1 MNALRVLVVDDEP
14 ITAEAHAAYLARL
27 DGFEVAGI
35 AENGAQALRLLQA
48 STAASRSDSDPI
60 DLVLLD
66 MNLPDVHGI
75 ELCRH
80 LRSVGVDVDV
90 IAVTAVRDI
99 AVVRAAVSLGIV
111 QYLIK
116 PFAFPVFAEKLN
128 GYRAFRS
135 GLGEVKGVTTQ
146 DDVDQSFASLRTE
159 STPVLDKGLAPDTRA
174 GIIAALRATDAALSA
189 SEIASTLRLSRVTAR
204 RYLENLAAS
213 GTVERTPRYGQPG
226 RPEFEYRWR
235 R

>member
-1 MNALRVLVVDDEP
+1 MNPLRVLVVDDEP

-27 DGFEVAGI
+27 EGFEVAGV
-35 AENGAQALRLLQA
+35 AGNGAQAVRRLQA
-48 STAASRSDSDPI
+48 SAGPGGDQI

-75 ELCRH
+75 DLCRQ
-80 LRSVGVDVDV
+80 LRSVRIDVDV

-99 AVVRAAVSLGIV
+99 AVVRQAVSLGIV

-128 GYRAFRS
+128 GYRAFRA
-135 GLGEVKGVTTQ
+135 GLGEVQGVTTQ

-159 STPVLDKGLAPDTRA
+159 SAPVLDKGLAPDTRA
-174 GIIAALRATDAALSA
+174 GIIAALRAADAALSA
-189 SEIASTLRLSRVTAR
+189 SEIAAELHLSRVTAR

-213 GTVERTPRYGQPG
+213 GTVERSPRYGQPG

>member
-1 MNALRVLVVDDEP
+1 MSPLRVLVVDDEP

-27 DGFEVAGI
+27 EGFEVAGI
-35 AENGAQALRLLQA
+35 AENGAQAVRLLQA
-48 STAASRSDSDPI
+48 SAAASGAGRI

-135 GLGEVKGVTTQ
+135 GLGEVEGVTTQ

-174 GIIAALRATDAALSA
+174 SIIAALRATDSALSA
-189 SEIASTLRLSRVTAR
+189 SEVASELRISRVTAR

-213 GTVERTPRYGQPG
+213 GTVERAPRYGQPG

>member
-1 MNALRVLVVDDEP
+1 MNPLRVLVVDDEP

-27 DGFEVAGI
+27 EGFEVAGI
-35 AENGAQALRLLQA
+35 AANGAQAMRLLQA
-48 STAASRSDSDPI
+48 SAGPSATDRI

-99 AVVRAAVSLGIV
+99 AVVRSAVSLGIV

-116 PFAFPVFAEKLN
+116 PFTFPVFAEKLN

-135 GLGEVKGVTTQ
+135 GLGAVEGVTTQ
-146 DDVDQSFASLRTE
+146 DDVDQSFANLRTE
-159 STPVLDKGLAPDTRA
+159 SAPVLEKGLAADTRA
-174 GIIAALRATDAALSA
+174 SIIAALRARDAALSA
-189 SEIASTLRLSRVTAR
+189 SEVASELRLSRVTAR
-204 RYLENLAAS
+204 RYLESLAAS
-213 GTVERTPRYGQPG
+213 GTVERAPRYGQPG